1 MKWVLSVSI
10 AGCLLCLALSC
21 DSNPYR
27 QGKALYQANCASCHM
42 DDGSGLRAL
51 IPPLNQPDDLQSK
64 SDELP
69 CIIRYGKK
77 GPIQVG
83 DKRYDQ
89 VMAGHP
95 ELSVTQI
102 SNIINYVRN
111 AWGNELGYYP
121 PDSVRSALEG
131 CSGREVIE

>member
-1 MKWVLSVSI
+1 MRWVLSLLC
-10 AGCLLCLALSC
+10 AGCVLWLPWAC

-51 IPPLNQPDDLQSK
+51 IPPLNQPDDLEAK
-64 SDELP
+64 RDDFP
-69 CIIRYGKK
+69 CVIRYGKQ
-77 GPIQVG
+77 GPIRVG
-83 DKRYDQ
+83 GKRYDQ

-121 PDSVRSALEG
+121 PDSVRSALKR